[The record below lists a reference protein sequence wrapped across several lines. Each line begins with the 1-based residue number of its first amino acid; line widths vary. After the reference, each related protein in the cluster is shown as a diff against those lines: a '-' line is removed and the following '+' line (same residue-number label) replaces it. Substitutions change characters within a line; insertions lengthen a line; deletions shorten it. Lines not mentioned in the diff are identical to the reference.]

1 MVTPR
6 EPGHEN
12 KKKGDQ
18 KKRGMSKE
26 RGIGPEAKK
35 KLTRRRR
42 SKGERTGCPELR
54 EELKLDRVVLYMSRQ
69 QPS

>member
-1 MVTPR
+1 
-6 EPGHEN
+6 
-12 KKKGDQ
+12 
-18 KKRGMSKE
+18 MSKE

-35 KLTRRRR
+35 KITRRRRR

-54 EELKLDRVVLYMSRQ
+54 EELKLKLDRVVLYMSRQ